1 MANAYALGR
10 KAIFMATVTYLG
22 HSGFRVELEGKILYF
37 DPWLD
42 PRPRTVERLVPPA
55 ISAEKIKKA
64 DAIFISSPA
73 FDHFD
78 QHDVSII
85 ADGTFAHVVAP
96 EAVLA
101 RLDLQD
107 KFKMSA
113 VDGDDFEFFGLHIK
127 VLPVRNN
134 APGSVGY
141 IVSSGGKSVYFA
153 GDTYDFYALANV
165 EADLALIPIGGTQT
179 MDVLSAVSALKKMRV
194 KYVIP
199 CHYDTF
205 SRIKADPYDFA
216 KRVKQETKA
225 QAVVLGVGQTA
236 RF

>member
-1 MANAYALGR
+1 
-10 KAIFMATVTYLG
+10 
-22 HSGFRVELEGKILYF
+22 VELEGKILLF

-42 PRPRTVERLVPPA
+42 PRPRNVERLVPPA
-55 ISAEKIKKA
+55 TSAEKIRKA

-78 QHDVSII
+78 IHDVSII
-85 ADGTFAHVVAP
+85 ADGTYAHVVAP
-96 EAVLA
+96 EEVLS
-101 RLDLQD
+101 RLEIQG

-113 VDGDDFEFFGLHIK
+113 VDGDNFEFFDLNIS

-134 APGSVGY
+134 TPGSVGY
-141 IVSSGGKSVYFA
+141 IVRSGGKSVYFS

-179 MDVLSAVSALKKMRV
+179 MDILSAVSAVKKMRV
-194 KYVIP
+194 KYVVP
-199 CHYDTF
+199 CHYNTF

-216 KRVKQETKA
+216 QRVKRESKA
-225 QAVVLGVGQTA
+225 QAVVLEVGQTA

>member
-1 MANAYALGR
+1 
-10 KAIFMATVTYLG
+10 MATVTYLG

-42 PRPRTVERLVPPA
+42 QRPRTVERLVPPA
-55 ISAEKIKKA
+55 TSAEKIKKA
-64 DAIFISSPA
+64 DAIFISSPS

-78 QHDVSII
+78 LHDVSMI
-85 ADGTFAHVVAP
+85 AAGTYAHVVAP
-96 EAVLA
+96 QEVLS
-101 RLDLQD
+101 RLELDD

-113 VDGDDFEFFGLHIK
+113 VDGDDFEFFDIRIR

-134 APGSVGY
+134 VPGSVGY
-141 IVSSGGKSVYFA
+141 LVSCGGKSVYFS

-179 MDVLSAVSALKKMRV
+179 MDVLSAVSAAKKMRV

-216 KRVKQETKA
+216 KRVKQDGKA

>member
-1 MANAYALGR
+1 MG
-10 KAIFMATVTYLG
+10 MATVTYLG
-22 HSGFRVELEGKILYF
+22 HSGFLVELEGKILLF

-42 PRPRTVERLVPPA
+42 PRPKNAERLVPPST
-55 ISAEKIKKA
+55 SAEKIKKA

-78 QHDVSII
+78 AHDVSII
-85 ADGTFAHVVAP
+85 AEGTYAHVVAP
-96 EAVLA
+96 EEVLSQ
-101 RLDLQD
+101 LQIQD

-113 VDGDDFEFFGLHIK
+113 VDGDDFEFYGMGIQ
-127 VLPVRNN
+127 VLPVRSNT
-134 APGSVGY
+134 PGAVGY
-141 IVSSGGKSVYFA
+141 LVRCGAKSVYFS
-153 GDTYDFYALANV
+153 GDTYDFFALANV
-165 EADLALIPIGGTQT
+165 EADLALLPIGGTQT
-179 MDVLSAVSALKKMRV
+179 MDILSAVSAVKKMRV

-205 SRIKADPYDFA
+205 SRIHADPYDFA